1 MNRNATKGDSMKK
14 TSEIDV
20 GSFVSIPAWEQ
31 WGMIVGIEPA
41 MFGPESSIVIL
52 LQTDP
57 DSDTVK
63 KFRIE
68 DGQFDWA

>member
-31 WGMIVGIEPA
+31 WGMVVGIEPA